1 MRTLRVLGLA
11 EDGESLVCGDQHSGE
26 LFAVPTDE
34 RLRAAAR
41 GDLTRLGQLE
51 IEMEPQLRPREI
63 QARIRA
69 GASIEEVAAAASTRV
84 DRIERYAYPV
94 LLERSTMAERARQ
107 AHPVI
112 DGNPTKKTLEELVA
126 AALAERGQ
134 CTGLR
139 WDTYK
144 DDAGWVLIL
153 CWQAGRSEN
162 RAHWAIQ
169 PGPRTNTL
177 RPKDD
182 AAREILDHTPRTLR
196 EIHETK
202 TAVLAA
208 SQQAGHQEPTSTG
221 DALPGAADLL
231 TQTSGPAAGHGNES
245 DAASHHPAA
254 SHQPA
259 PHHPV
264 LHHPAGSALGGS
276 ALADGGTGPQQGPA
290 STPTATPAQEPA
302 ATAARQSEVVART
315 GTDHQ
320 PSRSHRRGHRPV
332 MPGWEDILLGG
343 GSTPDI

>member
-51 IEMEPQLRPREI
+51 IEIEPQLRPREI

-69 GASIEEVAAAASTRV
+69 GASIEDVATAASTRV

-107 AHPVI
+107 AHPVV
-112 DGNPTKKTLEELVA
+112 DGNPTKKTLEELVT

-134 CTGLR
+134 CTGLW
-139 WDTYK
+139 WDAYK
-144 DDAGWVLIL
+144 DDDGWVLVL
-153 CWQAGRSEN
+153 RWQAGRSEN

-182 AAREILDHTPRTLR
+182 AARGILDPTPRTLR

-208 SQQAGHQEPTSTG
+208 SQQSGHQEPTSSD
-221 DALPGAADLL
+221 DALPGTADLL
-231 TQTSGPAAGHGNES
+231 TPTSGSTARQENETF
-245 DAASHHPAA
+245 DAASHPGASHPAA
-254 SHQPA
+254 
-259 PHHPV
+259 HHPAAHHPAA
-264 LHHPAGSALGGS
+264 HHPAGSALGETAG
-276 ALADGGTGPQQGPA
+276 QQHGPA
-290 STPTATPAQEPA
+290 STPTSTPAKEPA
-302 ATAARQSEVVART
+302 ATAARQPTEVVART

-320 PSRSHRRGHRPV
+320 PSRSQRRGHRPV

>member
-69 GASIEEVAAAASTRV
+69 GASIEEVAVAASTRV

-94 LLERSTMAERARQ
+94 LLERSTMAEKARQ

-112 DGNPTKKTLEELVA
+112 DGNPTKKTLEELVT
-126 AALAERGQ
+126 AALADRGQ
-134 CTGLR
+134 HSDLR
-139 WDTYK
+139 WDAYK
-144 DDAGWVLIL
+144 DTEGWILIL
-153 CWQAGRSEN
+153 RWQAGRSEN
-162 RAHWAIQ
+162 RARWMIQ

-177 RPKDD
+177 RPKDE
-182 AAREILDHTPRTLR
+182 AAREILDPTPRTLR

-202 TAVLAA
+202 TATLAG
-208 SQQAGHQEPTSTG
+208 SQPTPATQSAGTEQGT
-221 DALPGAADLL
+221 ADLFAD
-231 TQTSGPAAGHGNES
+231 TSARSSRHPDDSAAE
-245 DAASHHPAA
+245 AAA
-254 SHQPA
+254 
-259 PHHPV
+259 
-264 LHHPAGSALGGS
+264 HHPAGKGIG
-276 ALADGGTGPQQGPA
+276 
-290 STPTATPAQEPA
+290 ERPA
-302 ATAARQSEVVART
+302 AELGAGGLSTQEEPPAAHQPDEVVVRT
-315 GTDHQ
+315 GTDS
-320 PSRSHRRGHRPV
+320 PSSRSHRRGHRPV

-343 GSTPDI
+343 GSTPQI

>member
-69 GASIEEVAAAASTRV
+69 GASIEEVATAASTRV

-94 LLERSTMAERARQ
+94 LLERSTMAEKARQ

-112 DGNPTKKTLEELVA
+112 DGNPTKKTLEDLVT

-134 CTGLR
+134 HGDLR
-139 WDTYK
+139 WDAYK
-144 DDAGWVLIL
+144 DNDGWVLIL
-153 CWQAGRSEN
+153 RWQAGRSEN
-162 RAHWAIQ
+162 RAHWMIQ

-182 AAREILDHTPRTLR
+182 AAREILDPTPRTLR

-202 TAVLAA
+202 TATLAA
-208 SQQAGHQEPTSTG
+208 
-221 DALPGAADLL
+221 
-231 TQTSGPAAGHGNES
+231 TQPPPVT
-245 DAASHHPAA
+245 
-254 SHQPA
+254 QPA
-259 PHHPV
+259 EAVPGGRICSPTPRRGPV
-264 LHHPAGSALGGS
+264 A
-276 ALADGGTGPQQGPA
+276 
-290 STPTATPAQEPA
+290 TPTTPQRRLQPTILPA
-302 ATAARQSEVVART
+302 RRWASVRRQ
-315 GTDHQ
+315 G
-320 PSRSHRRGHRPV
+320 
-332 MPGWEDILLGG
+332 
-343 GSTPDI
+343 

>member
-51 IEMEPQLRPREI
+51 IETEPQLRPREI

-69 GASIEEVAAAASTRV
+69 GASIEDVATAASTRV

-112 DGNPTKKTLEELVA
+112 DGNPTKKTLDELVT

-134 CTGLR
+134 CAGLR
-139 WDTYK
+139 WDAYK
-144 DDAGWVLIL
+144 DDDGWVLIL
-153 CWQAGRSEN
+153 RWQAGRSEN

-169 PGPRTNTL
+169 PGPRANTL
-177 RPKDD
+177 RPKDE
-182 AAREILDHTPRTLR
+182 AAREILDPTPRTLR

-202 TAVLAA
+202 TATLAA
-208 SQQAGHQEPTSTG
+208 TQQTSQQTVPTSPG
-221 DALPGAADLL
+221 DALPGAAD
-231 TQTSGPAAGHGNES
+231 QFAETSGASTRHGDKSVEAA
-245 DAASHHPAA
+245 AA
-254 SHQPA
+254 
-259 PHHPV
+259 
-264 LHHPAGSALGGS
+264 HHPAGRALGERTGQQQGS
-276 ALADGGTGPQQGPA
+276 ATDPATNPPTDPAAD
-290 STPTATPAQEPA
+290 PAQEPA
-302 ATAARQSEVVART
+302 AATAASRQADEVIART

-320 PSRSHRRGHRPV
+320 SSRSHRRGHRPV
-332 MPGWEDILLGG
+332 MPGWEDILLSG
-343 GSTPDI
+343 GSTPQI

>member
-69 GASIEEVAAAASTRV
+69 GASIEAVATAASTRV

-112 DGNPTKKTLEELVA
+112 DGNPTKKTLEELVT

-134 CTGLR
+134 CTGLQ
-139 WDTYK
+139 WDAYR
-144 DDAGWVLIL
+144 DDDSWVLIL
-153 CWQAGRSEN
+153 RWQAGRSEN

-182 AAREILDHTPRTLR
+182 AAREILDPTPRTLR
-196 EIHETK
+196 EIHEIK
-202 TAVLAA
+202 TATLATDQQA
-208 SQQAGHQEPTSTG
+208 SQRTEPGSP
-221 DALPGAADLL
+221 DDPIPGAADLPAEP
-231 TQTSGPAAGHGNES
+231 SGSTTRHGNES
-245 DAASHHPAA
+245 VDPAA
-254 SHQPA
+254 RHSTA
-259 PHHPV
+259 
-264 LHHPAGSALGGS
+264 HHPAGNAAMGE
-276 ALADGGTGPQQGPA
+276 GTGQQHGPA
-290 STPTATPAQEPA
+290 SKPATDPADEPA
-302 ATAARQSEVVART
+302 AVASATRQPDEVVART

-343 GSTPDI
+343 GSAPQI

>member
-51 IEMEPQLRPREI
+51 IPMEPQLRPREI

-69 GASIEEVAAAASTRV
+69 GATIEEVATAASTRV

-112 DGNPTKKTLEELVA
+112 DGNPAKRTLEELVT

-139 WDTYK
+139 WDAYK
-144 DDAGWVLIL
+144 DDDGWVLIL
-153 CWQAGRSEN
+153 RWQAGRSEN

-182 AAREILDHTPRTLR
+182 AAREILDPTPRTLR

-202 TAVLAA
+202 TATLAVT
-208 SQQAGHQEPTSTG
+208 QQAGQQTESTSPG
-221 DALPGAADLL
+221 DALHGTADPLAETAGPDIRYTDELVEAA
-231 TQTSGPAAGHGNES
+231 A
-245 DAASHHPAA
+245 
-254 SHQPA
+254 
-259 PHHPV
+259 
-264 LHHPAGSALGGS
+264 HHPAGTARGDS
-276 ALADGGTGPQQGPA
+276 TGQHHGPA
-290 STPTATPAQEPA
+290 SNPATPLTTNPATDPAHEPA
-302 ATAARQSEVVART
+302 AATPETRQPEEVVART

-320 PSRSHRRGHRPV
+320 PSRSQRRGHRPV

-343 GSTPDI
+343 GSTPEI

>member
-69 GASIEEVAAAASTRV
+69 GASIEEVATAASTRV

-112 DGNPTKKTLEELVA
+112 DGNPTKKTLDELVT

-134 CTGLR
+134 CTGLQ
-139 WDTYK
+139 WDAYR
-144 DDAGWVLIL
+144 DDDSWVLIL
-153 CWQAGRSEN
+153 RWQAGRSEN

-182 AAREILDHTPRTLR
+182 AAREILDPTPRTLR

-202 TAVLAA
+202 TATLATDQQA
-208 SQQAGHQEPTSTG
+208 SQRTEPSPPG
-221 DALPGAADLL
+221 DPIPGAADLPAEP
-231 TQTSGPAAGHGNES
+231 SGSTTRHGNES
-245 DAASHHPAA
+245 VDPAA
-254 SHQPA
+254 RHSTA
-259 PHHPV
+259 
-264 LHHPAGSALGGS
+264 HHPAGNAAMGE
-276 ALADGGTGPQQGPA
+276 GTGQQHGPA
-290 STPTATPAQEPA
+290 SKPATDPADEPA
-302 ATAARQSEVVART
+302 AVASATRQPDEVVART

-343 GSTPDI
+343 GSAPQI